1 MVDLA
6 SNILVDLPDTVGS
19 LRYLKALHL
28 SNNGLKSLPSTL
40 FKMCTHLSTLDL
52 HNTEITIDILS
63 QFEGWESFDERRRLK
78 HQKQLLHSQYILR
91 LSCGAVAGLF
101 GQTFTYRLNVVRR
114 RMQVKY
120 CVAASFLV
128 ERSFKSNGHWI
139 EDA

>member
-1 MVDLA
+1 MMHNRFLFFFSMVDLA

-63 QFEGWESFDERRRLK
+63 Q
-78 HQKQLLHSQYILR
+78 
-91 LSCGAVAGLF
+91 
-101 GQTFTYRLNVVRR
+101 
-114 RMQVKY
+114 VKY

-128 ERSFKSNGHWI
+128 ERSFKRNGHWI

>member
-1 MVDLA
+1 MMHNRFLFFFSMVDLA

-52 HNTEITIDILS
+52 HNTEITIDILRS
-63 QFEGWESFDERRRLK
+63 NS
-78 HQKQLLHSQYILR
+78 
-91 LSCGAVAGLF
+91 GLF

-120 CVAASFLV
+120 CIAASFLV
-128 ERSFKSNGHWI
+128 ERYFKSNGHWI